1 MTQLANRVYSDFT
14 NRLATRFPSLTA
26 ADLQL
31 CLLIRLRFTNAQVAT
46 LIAVSPASVSQ
57 QKFRLKKRLM
67 QEEET
72 LFKDG
77 ETVDGFVWGY

>member
-1 MTQLANRVYSDFT
+1 M
-14 NRLATRFPSLTA
+14 TA

-77 ETVDGFVWGY
+77 ETVDGVEDGQMRRDVQWKCQYEEAD